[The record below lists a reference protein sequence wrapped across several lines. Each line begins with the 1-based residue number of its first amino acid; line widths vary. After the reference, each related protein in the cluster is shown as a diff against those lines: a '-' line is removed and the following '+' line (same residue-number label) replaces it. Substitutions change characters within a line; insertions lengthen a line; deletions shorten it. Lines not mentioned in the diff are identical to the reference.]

1 MTNPKLRILR
11 SQYQRQRQ
19 KRYSRAS
26 LDHRDYFRKLKLI
39 QSLAIT
45 FSSLRDQ
52 DELFTAICQSAV
64 ELFGVDHSGLLLHG
78 ADAAEAEVAAEAP
91 ALGTRGLRIPLRGA
105 ALEERLL
112 AERRPVAC
120 ADIAHELAPGPN
132 RAIFEQ
138 FGIRAVLLV
147 PVIFQDRFLGSFS
160 LDVIGRPHQFADDDI
175 DLCAAFG
182 AQVALALEYAQLLKQ
197 ATHRAE
203 QLEQVRHTTLAITS
217 QRDRTALLDTI
228 VAQAVG
234 LLGAKSG
241 GLYEYRPA
249 CRDLVIVADF
259 RRPDQMIGQTMRL
272 GKGMAGRLIADGGE
286 FLCTADYDSSPFRD
300 DQLQHRPFGA
310 VLEVPLRWEGRAI
323 GVLYVDDDRGR
334 EFGQADVQ
342 ALQLLADHAAIA
354 LINAELAE
362 RDEAKHLQLERLA
375 RANSA
380 IMGDLGTLA
389 LPERLALIA
398 KQMSTILDAESGGIF
413 LAQPGAIMTLEA
425 SYGHREGSF
434 VPGRV
439 YQLHSEPGQGLTGFI
454 AAQGQLFNAHG
465 DELRNHPARRG
476 DEPHT
481 PSGICSTLI
490 LPLKRH
496 GGIGEELI
504 GLLRVDNKRDRDG
517 QASPQIGFSQ
527 EDEWILQ
534 LFANAAVVAI
544 EDTRMVARL
553 QEQSDYL
560 DRLIASLPNGV
571 IAVDSEGRITKYNHQ
586 AEQVLQYRAD
596 EVVGQLVASFYE
608 SPSEPR
614 RIGAQLHASPDG
626 RVESYET
633 MIRSKNGDRIPIRLA
648 ATWLFDAQGQRIG
661 SVGYFEDLRAAR
673 ETQRRLDLLLKASTI
688 VAQAEQFETGLTRLA
703 EMLVSLL
710 QCSFCRIFLLDDTKQ
725 HLVSTASY
733 LAAGEHD
740 QIAWTPDLNTR
751 TALAEWPNLDRLL
764 DEGEPRVFRARNPRF
779 REMLAEWSRRLSLH
793 DDIQALLVIPLRARD
808 RVVGLL
814 DLGEIRPWKLAPFS
828 PEMIALAGTIAD
840 QTATL
845 IDRMRLYAAAERQ
858 RKQLAAL
865 DEAARQLRAEK
876 DPARLYQMIANLG
889 LGLALG
895 DAGGLFLNH
904 VHIEEVELVVAT
916 GAAELDLGRRQH
928 HGEGLIGYVART
940 GSPEIA
946 YNYVYWHE
954 QDPLLQAHRFQSL
967 IAVPLR
973 HAGEIEAVLFLAH
986 TSQPYR
992 FTPDTLE
999 ILERFAM
1006 HAALVLRT
1014 ARLLT
1019 REQRAFGQL
1028 AVLHQM
1034 SDYIQTAHDM
1044 QGLLHIA
1051 LTAITAGYGLGFN
1064 RAAIFLFDERAD
1076 ELTGQLGIGN
1086 ISPSDADRDWDE
1098 HARSGREDFRRYH
1111 DLLEQQRITLTPV
1124 GERVRTLRL
1133 RLGPPNSDPFA
1144 QVVHWNNWQI
1154 VHPEEFGSLP
1164 VGFVGALQPST
1175 DLAVV
1180 PLLGHGRAIGMLVA
1194 DNKFTREPITHE
1206 LIDSLLAFANTT
1218 AGAIETHMLIA
1229 ETNRAHQQL
1238 QSFYK
1243 ASNLLVWSQHEPF
1256 HVLSEIVE
1264 RARQAAEARGVSLI
1278 LFDANE
1284 QVSGV
1289 YATGSDTTIE
1299 LNQIVRSN
1307 GISIQVLRTGEPE
1320 VIENAAEVRER
1331 VNPTMFDRN
1340 VAAGLCLPVMLKGQR
1355 MGVMWVHYG
1364 TPRHFPAAEIA
1375 ATQLYVNQA
1384 AIAYDN
1390 ARQIEALR
1398 KARDTARIVAQVTM
1412 LGQLQPTLESI
1423 VDGTRDVL
1431 GCDAVTLYP
1440 YQHERTA
1447 GLEAPITSGL
1457 RFPGRANRSDAQ
1469 AKVAATFVLSM
1480 LQLEQMA
1487 LIEDT
1492 ARDPRFAS
1500 RRFTLDEGV
1509 RSCVIIPLRVGRK
1522 RVGVMF
1528 INYHQPHQ
1536 FTPDEVTSID
1546 IFAYQA
1552 AVAIH
1557 NAQLYDQVQRR
1568 ANTLQTLYEAGGAIS
1583 GTLAQPDILEVVAEQ
1598 AYALMSSYG
1607 QATVSMVGMLQNEQ
1621 LVFTT
1626 LYPRTD
1632 LPEFRKRIGQAIDLR
1647 QGLVGQVGITG
1658 RAVITGT
1665 TQRVGNVQGD
1675 PHYLAYL
1682 PDTRS
1687 ELAVPIRI
1695 RDRVIGVINLE
1706 HSQPDMFDAEH
1717 QRGLELLAAQA
1728 AIALE
1733 NAQLFKDTRSLHNVI
1748 LAASSTLQIDK
1759 VLRATA
1765 ASIAREFAYES
1776 VGIHLLDEASG
1787 ELSGPT
1793 YYAGNLPRKL
1803 NTRVDQGVQGRVIR
1817 TGASAL
1823 VPDVSSDPD
1832 YVIGAK
1838 GTRAKL
1844 CVPLRIEQKVIGVI
1858 NVESAQVNAF
1868 SSHDLH
1874 QLETIAQQVAN
1885 RIENARLYT
1894 QLEQTKTALA
1904 ARTAVAWMGMV
1915 SATWRHAIEGHAAA
1929 ISAEINTIRAEAIM
1943 QRQLAGAISPK
1954 LDSRLSKISH
1964 LATEIMEHHIPAVPA
1979 SDDETISLSIDSV
1992 LREQLR
1998 HFHESNAYQGV
2009 DLSFSSQLD
2018 DSITVRI
2025 SHEWLRSLFDILLDN
2040 AVTAAR
2046 AGKAKRVRV
2055 ALTRDDG
2062 SVAIAVSDSGRG
2074 IPKAVRP
2081 ALFRM
2086 PVEKQPG
2093 DRGMGMG
2100 LLLAQTIV
2108 QTYGGEIS
2116 ILSTT
2121 AKGTT
2126 MQVRLPIEKNQVI
2139 KNKNLQIAL
2148 PTAPFIHNTNQTF
2161 LEDELQL
2168 MKVKYQE
2175 LEKNLDM
2182 LVSAR
2187 MSPLKELIQELQ
2199 ASEKKGR
2206 EFLSNISH
2214 ELRTPIS
2221 HIRTVLESFLGGVYG
2236 KITEKQRQRLELALK
2251 QTLLEIRLIES
2262 LFELAQIQENNLS
2275 LHLESVDLIQIT
2287 KDIIKRFET
2296 DATKND
2302 ITIQLDD
2309 TLEYINTHLD
2319 LHKIEQ
2325 VIANL
2330 IDNSIKFTKRHGFIG
2345 ISITWESA
2353 QIQFR
2358 IRDTGIGIT
2367 EEHQSRIFDRFYQV
2381 DSSLTKKSGG
2391 AGIGLNIARN
2401 FIELHGGIICVE
2413 ESALNAGTTILF
2425 TIPII
2430 SLE

>member
-1 MTNPKLRILR
+1 MVELHAVQKLQAI
-11 SQYQRQRQ
+11 QRV
-19 KRYSRAS
+19 
-26 LDHRDYFRKLKLI
+26 
-39 QSLAIT
+39 AIAI
-45 FSSLRDQ
+45 SSLRDQ
-52 DELFTAICQSAV
+52 DALLTAICQSAAD
-64 ELFGVDHSGLLLHG
+64 LFGVDHSGLLLHG
-78 ADAAEAEVAAEAP
+78 ADDAEAEVAAEAP
-91 ALGTRGLRIPLRGA
+91 ALGTRGLRVPLRGA
-105 ALEERLL
+105 ALEERML

-120 ADIAHELAPGPN
+120 ADIAQELTPGPN

-160 LDVIGRPHQFADDDI
+160 LDVIGRPHQFARDDI
-175 DLCAAFG
+175 ELCVAFG

-203 QLEQVRHTTLAITS
+203 QLEQVRRTTLAITS
-217 QRDRTALLDTI
+217 QHDRTALLDTI

-241 GLYEYRPA
+241 GLYEYRPER
-249 CRDLVIVADF
+249 RDLVIVADYH
-259 RRPDQMIGQTMRL
+259 RPEQMVGLTLRL
-272 GKGMAGRLIADGGE
+272 GEGMAGRLIAGGGE
-286 FLCTADYDSSPFRD
+286 FLCTADYDSSPYRAPQFARP
-300 DQLQHRPFGA
+300 RPFGA
-310 VLEVPLRWEGRAI
+310 VLEVPLTWEGRAI

-334 EFGQADVQ
+334 EFGQANVQ

-354 LINAELAE
+354 LINAGMAE

-380 IMGDLGTLA
+380 IMDDLGTLA

-413 LAQPGAIMTLEA
+413 LSQPGAIMTLEA
-425 SYGHREGSF
+425 SYGHREGGF

-439 YQLHSEPGQGLTGFI
+439 YPLRSEPGQGLTGFI

-465 DELRNHPARRG
+465 DELLGHPAIRG
-476 DEPHT
+476 DTPHT
-481 PSGICSTLI
+481 PSGCFSLLAI
-490 LPLKRH
+490 PLKRRALA
-496 GGIGEELI
+496 GEELI

-517 QASPQIGFSQ
+517 QASPAIGFSQ

-571 IAVDSEGRITKYNHQ
+571 IAIDGQQRVTKFNRQ
-586 AEQVLQYRAD
+586 AEQMLQYRAD
-596 EVVGQLVASFYE
+596 EVVGQLVGPLYE
-608 SPSEPR
+608 SPSEPH
-614 RIGAQLHASPDG
+614 RIGAQLRASPDG

-688 VAQAEQFETGLTRLA
+688 VAQAEQFEVGLTRLA

-733 LAAGEHD
+733 LATGDHE
-740 QIAWTPDLNTR
+740 QVAWTPDLNTR

-828 PEMIALAGTIAD
+828 PEMIGLAGTIAD

-858 RKQLAAL
+858 RKLLAAL

-889 LGLALG
+889 LGLAHG

-904 VHIEEVELVVAT
+904 AHIEEIELVVAT
-916 GAAELDLGRRQH
+916 GAAELGVGRRQQ

-946 YNYVYWHE
+946 YNYAYWHE
-954 QDPLLQAHRFQSL
+954 QDPLLQAQRFKSL

-973 HAGEIEAVLFLAH
+973 HAGEIEAVLFIAH

-1014 ARLLT
+1014 ARLFT

-1044 QGLLHIA
+1044 QALLHIA

-1064 RAAIFLFDERAD
+1064 RAAIFLFDERAG
-1076 ELTGQLGIGN
+1076 ELIGQLGIGN

-1111 DLLEQQRITLTPV
+1111 DLLDQGRITLTPV

-1133 RLGPPNSDPFA
+1133 RLGPPNSDAFA
-1144 QVVHWNNWQI
+1144 QVVHWNKWRI

-1164 VGFVGALQPST
+1164 SGFVGALQPGT

-1180 PLLGHGRAIGMLVA
+1180 PLLGRGRAIGMLVA

-1264 RARQAAEARGVSLI
+1264 RARQAAEARGVSLV
-1278 LFDANE
+1278 LFDAHE

-1307 GISIQVLRTGEPE
+1307 GISIQVLRTGEPA
-1320 VIENAAEVRER
+1320 VIENAAEARER

-1340 VAAGLCLPVMLKGQR
+1340 VAAGLCLPVALKGQR

-1375 ATQLYVNQA
+1375 AIQLYVNQA

-1423 VDGTRDVL
+1423 VEGTRDVL

-1457 RFPGRANRSDAQ
+1457 RFPGRANRTDAL
-1469 AKVAATFVLSM
+1469 AKAAAAFVLSM
-1480 LQLEQMA
+1480 LQLEHMA

-1509 RSCVIIPLRVGRK
+1509 RSCVAIPLRVGRK

-1528 INYHQPHQ
+1528 INYRQPHQ
-1536 FTPDEVTSID
+1536 FTPDEVTNID

-1607 QATVSMVGMLQNEQ
+1607 QPATFSLVGMLQNEQ

-1626 LYPRTD
+1626 LYPRTN
-1632 LPEFRKRIGQAIDLR
+1632 LAQFRRRIGQAIDLR

-1695 RDRVIGVINLE
+1695 RDRLIGVINLE

-1728 AIALE
+1728 AIAIE
-1733 NAQLFKDTRSLHNVI
+1733 NAQLFKDTRSLHHVI
-1748 LAASSTLQIDK
+1748 LAASSTLQITQ
-1759 VLRATA
+1759 VLRDTTT
-1765 ASIAREFAYES
+1765 SIAREFDYES

-1793 YYAGNLPRKL
+1793 YYAGNWPRNI
-1803 NTRVDQGVQGRVIR
+1803 NTRVNLGVTGRVVR
-1817 TGASAL
+1817 TGVSAL
-1823 VPDVSSDPD
+1823 VPEVSADPD
-1832 YVIGAK
+1832 YVIGAE
-1838 GTRAKL
+1838 GTRAEL

-1858 NVESAQVNAF
+1858 NVESAHVNTF

-1929 ISAEINTIRAEAIM
+1929 ISAEINTIRAEQARPDWQQGVARLEARLDTIMRLAGEIM
-1943 QRQLAGAISPK
+1943 QHQ
-1954 LDSRLSKISH
+1954 
-1964 LATEIMEHHIPAVPA
+1964 IPAAPAGDDKAASVP
-1979 SDDETISLSIDSV
+1979 IDSM
-1992 LREQLR
+1992 LRERLR
-1998 HFHESNAYQGV
+1998 HLQENSAYQGV
-2009 DLSFSSQLD
+2009 ELSFSSQLD

-2025 SHEWLRSLFDILLDN
+2025 SHEWLRSLCDILLDN
-2040 AVTAAR
+2040 AVAAAR

-2062 SVAIAVSDSGRG
+2062 FVAVAVSDSGRG

-2081 ALFRM
+2081 ALFLM

-2108 QTYGGEIS
+2108 QTYGGEIR
-2116 ILSTT
+2116 ILSTS

-2126 MQVRLPIEKNQVI
+2126 IQVRLPIER
-2139 KNKNLQIAL
+2139 
-2148 PTAPFIHNTNQTF
+2148 
-2161 LEDELQL
+2161 
-2168 MKVKYQE
+2168 KV
-2175 LEKNLDM
+2175 
-2182 LVSAR
+2182 
-2187 MSPLKELIQELQ
+2187 
-2199 ASEKKGR
+2199 
-2206 EFLSNISH
+2206 
-2214 ELRTPIS
+2214 
-2221 HIRTVLESFLGGVYG
+2221 
-2236 KITEKQRQRLELALK
+2236 
-2251 QTLLEIRLIES
+2251 
-2262 LFELAQIQENNLS
+2262 
-2275 LHLESVDLIQIT
+2275 
-2287 KDIIKRFET
+2287 
-2296 DATKND
+2296 
-2302 ITIQLDD
+2302 
-2309 TLEYINTHLD
+2309 
-2319 LHKIEQ
+2319 EQ
-2325 VIANL
+2325 
-2330 IDNSIKFTKRHGFIG
+2330 
-2345 ISITWESA
+2345 
-2353 QIQFR
+2353 
-2358 IRDTGIGIT
+2358 
-2367 EEHQSRIFDRFYQV
+2367 
-2381 DSSLTKKSGG
+2381 
-2391 AGIGLNIARN
+2391 
-2401 FIELHGGIICVE
+2401 
-2413 ESALNAGTTILF
+2413 
-2425 TIPII
+2425 P
-2430 SLE
+2430 